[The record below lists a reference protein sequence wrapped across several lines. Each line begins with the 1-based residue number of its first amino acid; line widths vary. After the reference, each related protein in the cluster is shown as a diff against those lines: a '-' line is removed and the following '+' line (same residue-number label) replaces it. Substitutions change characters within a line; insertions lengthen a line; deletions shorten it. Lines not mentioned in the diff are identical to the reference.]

1 MNRRKIAN
9 YSIDMSKYI
18 LENQNFKHES
28 FGHIKPDFKENES
41 ICSINDSYSTKK
53 PCAVGGGMRFKNRTL
68 RTSQDDYKKKGVA
81 KNQIGKP

>member
-18 LENQNFKHES
+18 LENQSFKHES
-28 FGHIKPDFKENES
+28 VSHIKAEFKENQS
-41 ICSINDSYSTKK
+41 ICSITDSFSHKK
-53 PCAVGGGMRFKNRTL
+53 PCVLGGGMRFKNRSIH
-68 RTSQDDYKKKGVA
+68 TSQYEKKKKGVA